1 MTEAPVCVTCP
12 KSLIIVLA
20 IVGSVILG
28 CLFVAGLVS
37 MKLSKSDK
45 YLKNLNSKE
54 GLQVRMKSILSVVQ
68 RMVLSH
74 MQVLSVIG
82 DFDFKWPV
90 NILTMFSISRSASS
104 LNVVSS
110 GLDFTAGIKCLL
122 YLPSLPDSA
131 NEVLIQIYQLSG
143 LVIIVCFFWLIV
155 AMCRRKGETL
165 YQRFYVSGD
174 GLSASQSLIVSLIT
188 VVYMM
193 YSSFVKSFWQLF
205 SCVKYDL
212 YESGSSG
219 IPVEYRLQGSLDIV
233 CYGKEHMTL
242 LIEFAL
248 PVLLLVLLAL
258 PLFSAHFIF
267 STKRKVKAS
276 MVEKESKGPEVVYPL
291 NKEEVNLKVTWGFL
305 YEGYKEKYW

>member
-12 KSLIIVLA
+12 KSLFIVLA

-45 YLKNLNSKE
+45 YLKNLNSIE
-54 GLQVRMKSILSVVQ
+54 GLQERMKFVLSVVQ

-90 NILTMFSISRSASS
+90 GIHRMFSISRSASS

-143 LVIIVCFFWLIV
+143 LVTIVCLFWLIV
-155 AMCRRKGETL
+155 AL
-165 YQRFYVSGD
+165 FVPVSFY
-174 GLSASQSLIVSLIT
+174 A
-188 VVYMM
+188 
-193 YSSFVKSFWQLF
+193 
-205 SCVKYDL
+205 
-212 YESGSSG
+212 
-219 IPVEYRLQGSLDIV
+219 P
-233 CYGKEHMTL
+233 
-242 LIEFAL
+242 
-248 PVLLLVLLAL
+248 LAL
-258 PLFSAHFIF
+258 GMRSRLLRTGVHA
-267 STKRKVKAS
+267 A
-276 MVEKESKGPEVVYPL
+276 
-291 NKEEVNLKVTWGFL
+291 
-305 YEGYKEKYW
+305 